1 MNRTTHYIRF
11 IVFFLCS
18 IASTIRM
25 NAQTLQ
31 NMSQYSYNDFSTL
44 KLPPLDSL
52 FANAQN
58 GPAYQ
63 FGEAKSKIEQKL
75 IGKEKKAFL
84 GFFSLRGSYQYGM
97 FGNEATY
104 TDVTTAP
111 YLTYSTHAQNG
122 YTIGAGLNIPLD
134 ALFDLKGR
142 VNRQKISYRAA
153 QFEKEERF
161 IEVKKEIIELYTMI
175 VSQINIL
182 RLRAEALELTKLQY
196 EIAEKDFINGTITSS
211 ELSIEKQRQST
222 ALEAFEKSKFEIAK
236 GLLILEVISCTEL
249 IKK

>member
-18 IASTIRM
+18 ISSTIRM

-75 IGKEKKAFL
+75 IGKEKKACL
-84 GFFSLRGSYQYGM
+84 GFCSIRGSYQ
-97 FGNEATY
+97 
-104 TDVTTAP
+104 
-111 YLTYSTHAQNG
+111 
-122 YTIGAGLNIPLD
+122 
-134 ALFDLKGR
+134 
-142 VNRQKISYRAA
+142 
-153 QFEKEERF
+153 
-161 IEVKKEIIELYTMI
+161 
-175 VSQINIL
+175 
-182 RLRAEALELTKLQY
+182 
-196 EIAEKDFINGTITSS
+196 
-211 ELSIEKQRQST
+211 
-222 ALEAFEKSKFEIAK
+222 
-236 GLLILEVISCTEL
+236 
-249 IKK
+249 